1 MGDYKI
7 LNIKGVLLDKNQ
19 LENYL
24 QKLASD
30 NILKNK
36 SDKNTY
42 PVPRVKD
49 NFEYITEV
57 YNILTEHVKLG
68 IPIHP
73 AGEWIL
79 DNYYII
85 EKTVKTIIKDMTL
98 KKYTSFV
105 GLENGNYK
113 GFARIYVLASEIV
126 AYTDGVIDRNN
137 LSNLLQAYQS
147 KKNLSMEEIW
157 NIGIFLQIALLENI
171 RGICEKIYSSQIQK
185 YKVENIIERLVENK
199 DNLKFKNIPVTKNY
213 GNSEMKYPFIE
224 YMSYRLKQYG
234 RQAYSFLNIL
244 EEQVDKMGLSIS
256 EVIQKEHFD
265 IALKKISM
273 GKSITS
279 INTIIRVNFLEIF
292 EQING
297 VEELLKNDPA
307 GVYSKMDYKTK
318 AYYRKQIEN
327 ISKKTKIS
335 EMYIAKKCLDLAK
348 RGKNGKQAH
357 IGYYLISEGK
367 STLLSEL
374 LNKKVKNV
382 KQSTKKKVYIL
393 GISVLSVL
401 LSLLCAIYV
410 ENYTE
415 NFLISLLI
423 FVATLIPSQTIVVQ
437 LIQYILSK
445 IIKPKILPKLDFK
458 SGIPEEY
465 STMVIIPTIVKNKEK
480 VHELFSKLEV
490 YYIANKSNNLYFTLL
505 ADCSSG
511 QNDVEKY
518 DDEIIQAGINEINKL
533 NEKYPDEK
541 FKKFNFI
548 YRKRMWNEQEG
559 CYLGWERKR
568 GAINQFNEYI
578 LGNIKN
584 PFLYNNFEESNI
596 PKIKYII
603 TLDSDTDLVL
613 NSGLELVG
621 TMAHILNMPILD
633 QNKNVVIDG
642 HALMQPR
649 VGIGLLEVGKST
661 FTKIFSGLGGTD
673 SYVNAIFDVYQDN
686 FDEGIFTGK
695 GIYDLNVFSKVL
707 KNEIPE
713 NTVLSHDLLE
723 GSYLRCG
730 MVSDVMLM
738 DGYPTNYLA
747 FKKRLHRWI
756 RGDYQIL
763 KWVRNKKL
771 NILSKYKIVDNILR
785 SKLETSILISIL
797 LIIIAKLNFSLKIW
811 PIVTYVFGALTIP
824 YILELINRVVFKR
837 EGETGQRTF
846 VKKQTTLKNSLTK
859 ALIAIMTL
867 PDKAYM
873 SLNAEI
879 TSLYRMII
887 SKKHLLE
894 WVTAEEAEKISK
906 NDLKNYYLS
915 MISNIIAGIIGI
927 GLFFVFN
934 FFNFD
939 IITKI
944 LILVISVLWLIAPFV
959 MYLISK
965 PIKEINKLNLL
976 NKSEQDFVTEIAKR
990 TWLFFKDYITE
1001 DTKYLPPDNYQEDRI
1016 PKVVKRTSSTNI
1028 GLGMLSVI
1036 SSYDLGFESL
1046 EDTVSLLEKMINTVS
1061 GLQKWNGH
1069 LYNWY
1074 NLDNL
1079 QPLMPRFVSSV
1090 DSGNFVGYL
1099 YVVLQFLEQFGT
1111 RPQIA
1116 PLILQVKELINNTD
1130 FSKLFDYKNNL
1141 FSVGFDVEE
1150 NKLVESYYDLLA
1162 SEARQASLVAI
1173 AKKDIDVKNWYNLS
1187 RTLTVLNKYKGLI
1200 SWSGTAFEYLMPNI
1214 NIPKYP
1220 GSLLDES
1227 CKFMIMSQKE
1237 YAKKLDIPW
1246 GISES
1251 AFNLKDLNNNYQY
1264 KAFGIPWLGLKRGLA
1279 DEMVI
1284 SSYGSIL
1291 AITEDPK
1298 GVVDNLKKLEKQGMY
1313 NKYGFYES
1321 IDFTPNRVEK
1331 SKKYAN
1337 VKTYMAHHQALIL
1350 LSINNLINNNILQK
1364 RFMLNPEMQSIN
1376 ILLEERMPENVIIT
1390 KEKKEKVEKIKYENF
1405 DFYSEKTFNKISND
1419 QDRYNLMANK
1429 NYTIIMD
1436 DKGNGYSKYKDILIN
1451 RFKPTSDVEQGIYF
1465 YIKNIRNKKIWTN
1478 GYNQGI
1484 DKPDKYSVSFAPD
1497 RTKFVRIDGN
1507 IETKTKITVS
1517 PNDSVEIRRLEIKN
1531 LGNTDETLEISS
1543 FLEPVLSNKEQDYAH
1558 PAFNNL
1564 FLSYEYIEDSNTILA
1579 KRKKRSENQKEMFMA
1594 VNLYSEDNAIGD
1606 LEYEISM
1613 ERFNG
1618 RNNYGIPKLVENSRP
1633 LSKKI
1638 ELSTD
1643 SVIAMRK
1650 TINVKAKECIKL
1662 DLIICV
1668 SEERNYVLETIKKYL
1683 NMESNKRI
1691 FELSRGR
1698 IEAENRYLELTGK
1711 DISLYQRLLTYIL
1724 GNNTSFSDYSEKQ
1737 YPINE
1742 LWKYGISGD
1751 YPIVFVKIKNVN
1763 DIDVI
1768 KELIKAYEYFK
1779 TKNLEIDLVILNEE
1793 RDKYNSYVKDAI
1805 LDSILNRNIAYM
1817 LNIKGGIYVL
1827 NNINDEDKE
1836 IISIYSKLV
1845 IDAKNGNLNLQLN
1858 DLDEDGIK
1866 INNNVENEIVE
1877 HVEEDQ
1883 KENKLLNLDLK
1894 YYNDYGGFSQD
1905 GKEYYIRVNKDEN
1918 VPMPWSHIMANEN
1931 FGTLVTDSMGGYT
1944 WYKNSRLNRI
1954 TAWSNNPILDVPS
1967 EIIYLKDYD
1976 TKKAWSLGLNPMPDT
1991 NDYYITYGF
2000 GYAKYEHEN
2009 FGIRQEAEIYVPKE
2023 DSVKVQIIKLKNE
2036 TLRKRKIKLVYY
2048 LKPVIGEDEVK
2059 TKGFLKFKFDRN
2071 SNTILA
2077 QNIINS
2083 DYKNI
2088 VFVSSSEKIK
2098 SYTGFKKEFLGNG
2111 GLQNP
2116 SGLKLD
2122 NFSNKFSNKISSIIA
2137 LELEIELEALE
2148 NKDISI
2154 VLGTGD
2160 TIIECQDLAY
2170 KYSNLNN
2177 CFQEYEIVKRFWNDK
2192 LSNVQV
2198 STPVESMNILLN
2210 GWAMYQTL
2218 ASRMWGRTGFYQSGG
2233 AFGFRDQLQDSLS
2246 CKYLNPEITKNQIIK
2261 HSKHQ
2266 FTEGDVEHWWHEE
2279 TRRGIRTRFSDDL
2292 LWLPYAVSDYI
2303 NFTNDYSILDVE
2315 TSYIDGAVLEKG
2327 IDERY
2332 DIYVP
2337 SEQKG
2342 TIYEHCIKAIEKSL
2356 NFGEHGLPKIGSGD
2370 WNDGFSTVGNKGKG
2384 ESVWLGFFL
2393 GSVLNDFSKICE
2405 YKGDLGKAEK
2415 YKETVKQL
2423 RKSINTNAW
2432 DGRWFNRAFM
2442 DDGKVL
2448 GSLQNDECKIDS
2460 IAQSWS
2466 VISNMGDNDKKY
2478 ISMESLENH
2487 LVDTEN
2493 GLIKLLDPP
2502 FEKGDLEPGYI
2513 KAYLPGTREN
2523 GGQYTHSAIWV
2534 IIAEALLGFGDK
2546 AVEYFRMINPIEHS
2560 KTKDSVMKYK
2570 VEPYI
2575 IPADIYGQ
2583 GNLAG
2588 RGGWTWYTGSS
2599 SWMYIAGIKYIL
2611 GLNIQNGYM
2620 TFKPAIASNWKEYFV
2635 RYKYGNS
2642 IYNIKFIKCRE
2653 NEDKKV
2659 VLNGNVVEDRKI
2671 KLEDSSSV
2679 NEVEVFF

>member
-273 GKSITS
+273 GNSITS

-445 IIKPKILPKLDFK
+445 IIKPKMLPKLDFK

-490 YYIANKSNNLYFTLL
+490 YYIANKSNNLYFSLL

-584 PFLYNNFEESNI
+584 PFLYNSFEESNI

-887 SKKHLLE
+887 SNKHLLE
-894 WVTAEEAEKISK
+894 WVTAEEAEKSSK

-927 GLFFVFN
+927 GLFFVFD

-1111 RPQIA
+1111 RSKIA

-1405 DFYSEKTFNKISND
+1405 DFYSEKTFNKISNG

-1579 KRKKRSENQKEMFMA
+1579 KRKQRSENQKEMFMA

-1836 IISIYSKLV
+1836 IISVYSKLV

-1866 INNNVENEIVE
+1866 INSNVENEIVE

-1976 TKKAWSLGLNPMPDT
+1976 TKKAWSLGLNPMPDN

-2009 FGIRQEAEIYVPKE
+2009 IGIRQEAEIYIPKE

-2405 YKGDLGKAEK
+2405 YKEDLGKAEK

>member
-887 SKKHLLE
+887 SNKHLLE
-894 WVTAEEAEKISK
+894 WVTAEEAEKSSK

-927 GLFFVFN
+927 GLFFVFD

-2466 VISNMGDNDKKY
+2466 VISNMGDNDKKF

-2588 RGGWTWYTGSS
+2588 RGGWTWNTGSS
-2599 SWMYIAGIKYIL
+2599 SWMYIAGINYIL

>member
-147 KKNLSMEEIW
+147 KRNLSMEEIW

-273 GKSITS
+273 GNSITS

-584 PFLYNNFEESNI
+584 PFLYNSFEESNI

-859 ALIAIMTL
+859 ALIATMTL

-1173 AKKDIDVKNWYNLS
+1173 AKKNIDVKNWYNLS

-1279 DEMVI
+1279 DETVI

-1579 KRKKRSENQKEMFMA
+1579 KRKQRSENQKEMFMA

-1866 INNNVENEIVE
+1866 INKNVVNDRVE

-1976 TKKAWSLGLNPMPDT
+1976 TKKAWSLGLNPMPDN

-2009 FGIRQEAEIYVPKE
+2009 IGIRQEAEIYIPKE

-2048 LKPVIGEDEVK
+2048 LKPVIGEEEVK

-2122 NFSNKFSNKISSIIA
+2122 IFSNKFSNKISSIIA

-2192 LSNVQV
+2192 LSNIQV

-2466 VISNMGDNDKKY
+2466 VISNMGDNDKKF

>member
-927 GLFFVFN
+927 GLFFVFD

-1836 IISIYSKLV
+1836 IISVYSKLV

>member
-147 KKNLSMEEIW
+147 KRNLSMEEIW

-273 GKSITS
+273 GNSITS

-490 YYIANKSNNLYFTLL
+490 YYIANKSNNLYFSLL

-584 PFLYNNFEESNI
+584 PFLYNSFEESNI

-859 ALIAIMTL
+859 ALIATMTL

-1116 PLILQVKELINNTD
+1116 PVILQVKELINNTD

-1173 AKKDIDVKNWYNLS
+1173 AKKNIDVKNWYNLS

-1405 DFYSEKTFNKISND
+1405 DFYSEKTFNKISNG

-1579 KRKKRSENQKEMFMA
+1579 KRKQRSENQKEMFMA

-1976 TKKAWSLGLNPMPDT
+1976 TKKAWSLGLNPMPDN

-2009 FGIRQEAEIYVPKE
+2009 IGIRQEAEIYIPKE

-2048 LKPVIGEDEVK
+2048 LKPVIGEEEVK

-2192 LSNVQV
+2192 LSNIQV

-2466 VISNMGDNDKKY
+2466 VISNMGDNDKKF

-2560 KTKDSVMKYK
+2560 KTKDGVMKYK

>member
-1 MGDYKI
+1 M
-7 LNIKGVLLDKNQ
+7 
-19 LENYL
+19 
-24 QKLASD
+24 
-30 NILKNK
+30 
-36 SDKNTY
+36 
-42 PVPRVKD
+42 
-49 NFEYITEV
+49 
-57 YNILTEHVKLG
+57 
-68 IPIHP
+68 
-73 AGEWIL
+73 
-79 DNYYII
+79 
-85 EKTVKTIIKDMTL
+85 
-98 KKYTSFV
+98 
-105 GLENGNYK
+105 
-113 GFARIYVLASEIV
+113 
-126 AYTDGVIDRNN
+126 
-137 LSNLLQAYQS
+137 
-147 KKNLSMEEIW
+147 
-157 NIGIFLQIALLENI
+157 
-171 RGICEKIYSSQIQK
+171 
-185 YKVENIIERLVENK
+185 
-199 DNLKFKNIPVTKNY
+199 
-213 GNSEMKYPFIE
+213 
-224 YMSYRLKQYG
+224 
-234 RQAYSFLNIL
+234 
-244 EEQVDKMGLSIS
+244 
-256 EVIQKEHFD
+256 
-265 IALKKISM
+265 
-273 GKSITS
+273 
-279 INTIIRVNFLEIF
+279 
-292 EQING
+292 
-297 VEELLKNDPA
+297 
-307 GVYSKMDYKTK
+307 
-318 AYYRKQIEN
+318 
-327 ISKKTKIS
+327 
-335 EMYIAKKCLDLAK
+335 
-348 RGKNGKQAH
+348 
-357 IGYYLISEGK
+357 
-367 STLLSEL
+367 
-374 LNKKVKNV
+374 
-382 KQSTKKKVYIL
+382 
-393 GISVLSVL
+393 
-401 LSLLCAIYV
+401 
-410 ENYTE
+410 
-415 NFLISLLI
+415 
-423 FVATLIPSQTIVVQ
+423 
-437 LIQYILSK
+437 
-445 IIKPKILPKLDFK
+445 
-458 SGIPEEY
+458 
-465 STMVIIPTIVKNKEK
+465 
-480 VHELFSKLEV
+480 
-490 YYIANKSNNLYFTLL
+490 
-505 ADCSSG
+505 
-511 QNDVEKY
+511 
-518 DDEIIQAGINEINKL
+518 
-533 NEKYPDEK
+533 
-541 FKKFNFI
+541 
-548 YRKRMWNEQEG
+548 
-559 CYLGWERKR
+559 
-568 GAINQFNEYI
+568 
-578 LGNIKN
+578 
-584 PFLYNNFEESNI
+584 
-596 PKIKYII
+596 
-603 TLDSDTDLVL
+603 
-613 NSGLELVG
+613 
-621 TMAHILNMPILD
+621 
-633 QNKNVVIDG
+633 
-642 HALMQPR
+642 
-649 VGIGLLEVGKST
+649 
-661 FTKIFSGLGGTD
+661 
-673 SYVNAIFDVYQDN
+673 
-686 FDEGIFTGK
+686 
-695 GIYDLNVFSKVL
+695 
-707 KNEIPE
+707 
-713 NTVLSHDLLE
+713 
-723 GSYLRCG
+723 
-730 MVSDVMLM
+730 
-738 DGYPTNYLA
+738 
-747 FKKRLHRWI
+747 
-756 RGDYQIL
+756 
-763 KWVRNKKL
+763 
-771 NILSKYKIVDNILR
+771 
-785 SKLETSILISIL
+785 
-797 LIIIAKLNFSLKIW
+797 
-811 PIVTYVFGALTIP
+811 
-824 YILELINRVVFKR
+824 
-837 EGETGQRTF
+837 
-846 VKKQTTLKNSLTK
+846 
-859 ALIAIMTL
+859 
-867 PDKAYM
+867 
-873 SLNAEI
+873 
-879 TSLYRMII
+879 
-887 SKKHLLE
+887 
-894 WVTAEEAEKISK
+894 
-906 NDLKNYYLS
+906 
-915 MISNIIAGIIGI
+915 
-927 GLFFVFN
+927 
-934 FFNFD
+934 
-939 IITKI
+939 
-944 LILVISVLWLIAPFV
+944 
-959 MYLISK
+959 
-965 PIKEINKLNLL
+965 
-976 NKSEQDFVTEIAKR
+976 
-990 TWLFFKDYITE
+990 
-1001 DTKYLPPDNYQEDRI
+1001 
-1016 PKVVKRTSSTNI
+1016 
-1028 GLGMLSVI
+1028 
-1036 SSYDLGFESL
+1036 
-1046 EDTVSLLEKMINTVS
+1046 
-1061 GLQKWNGH
+1061 
-1069 LYNWY
+1069 
-1074 NLDNL
+1074 
-1079 QPLMPRFVSSV
+1079 
-1090 DSGNFVGYL
+1090 
-1099 YVVLQFLEQFGT
+1099 
-1111 RPQIA
+1111 
-1116 PLILQVKELINNTD
+1116 
-1130 FSKLFDYKNNL
+1130 
-1141 FSVGFDVEE
+1141 
-1150 NKLVESYYDLLA
+1150 
-1162 SEARQASLVAI
+1162 
-1173 AKKDIDVKNWYNLS
+1173 
-1187 RTLTVLNKYKGLI
+1187 
-1200 SWSGTAFEYLMPNI
+1200 
-1214 NIPKYP
+1214 
-1220 GSLLDES
+1220 
-1227 CKFMIMSQKE
+1227 
-1237 YAKKLDIPW
+1237 
-1246 GISES
+1246 
-1251 AFNLKDLNNNYQY
+1251 
-1264 KAFGIPWLGLKRGLA
+1264 
-1279 DEMVI
+1279 
-1284 SSYGSIL
+1284 
-1291 AITEDPK
+1291 
-1298 GVVDNLKKLEKQGMY
+1298 
-1313 NKYGFYES
+1313 
-1321 IDFTPNRVEK
+1321 
-1331 SKKYAN
+1331 
-1337 VKTYMAHHQALIL
+1337 
-1350 LSINNLINNNILQK
+1350 
-1364 RFMLNPEMQSIN
+1364 
-1376 ILLEERMPENVIIT
+1376 
-1390 KEKKEKVEKIKYENF
+1390 
-1405 DFYSEKTFNKISND
+1405 
-1419 QDRYNLMANK
+1419 
-1429 NYTIIMD
+1429 
-1436 DKGNGYSKYKDILIN
+1436 
-1451 RFKPTSDVEQGIYF
+1451 
-1465 YIKNIRNKKIWTN
+1465 
-1478 GYNQGI
+1478 
-1484 DKPDKYSVSFAPD
+1484 
-1497 RTKFVRIDGN
+1497 
-1507 IETKTKITVS
+1507 
-1517 PNDSVEIRRLEIKN
+1517 
-1531 LGNTDETLEISS
+1531 
-1543 FLEPVLSNKEQDYAH
+1543 
-1558 PAFNNL
+1558 
-1564 FLSYEYIEDSNTILA
+1564 SYEYIEDSNTILA

-1976 TKKAWSLGLNPMPDT
+1976 TKKAWSLGLNPMPDN

-2009 FGIRQEAEIYVPKE
+2009 IGIRQEAEIYVPKE

-2466 VISNMGDNDKKY
+2466 VISNMGDNDKKF

-2513 KAYLPGTREN
+2513 KAYLPGTRE
-2523 GGQYTHSAIWV
+2523 YTHSAIWV

>member
-273 GKSITS
+273 GNSITS

-445 IIKPKILPKLDFK
+445 IIKPKMLPKLDFK

-490 YYIANKSNNLYFTLL
+490 YYIANKSNNLYFSLL

-584 PFLYNNFEESNI
+584 PFLYNSFEESNI

-887 SKKHLLE
+887 SNKHLLE
-894 WVTAEEAEKISK
+894 WVTAEEAEKSSK

-927 GLFFVFN
+927 GLFFVFD

-1405 DFYSEKTFNKISND
+1405 DFYSEKTFNKISNG

-1836 IISIYSKLV
+1836 IISVYSKLV

-1866 INNNVENEIVE
+1866 INSNVENEIVE

-1976 TKKAWSLGLNPMPDT
+1976 TKKAWSLGLNPMPDN

-2009 FGIRQEAEIYVPKE
+2009 IGIRQEAEIYIPKE

-2405 YKGDLGKAEK
+2405 YKEDLGKAEK

>member
-147 KKNLSMEEIW
+147 KRNLSMEEIW

-273 GKSITS
+273 GNSITS

-584 PFLYNNFEESNI
+584 PFLYNSFEESNI

-859 ALIAIMTL
+859 ALIATMTL

-1173 AKKDIDVKNWYNLS
+1173 AKKNIDVKNWYNLS

-1279 DEMVI
+1279 DETVI

-1579 KRKKRSENQKEMFMA
+1579 KRKQRSENQKEMFMA

-1976 TKKAWSLGLNPMPDT
+1976 TKKAWSLGLNPMPDN

-2009 FGIRQEAEIYVPKE
+2009 IGIRQEAEIYIPKE

-2048 LKPVIGEDEVK
+2048 LKPVIGEEEVK

-2122 NFSNKFSNKISSIIA
+2122 IFSNKFSNKISSIIA

-2192 LSNVQV
+2192 LSNIQV

-2466 VISNMGDNDKKY
+2466 VISNMGDNDKKF

>member
-887 SKKHLLE
+887 SNKHLLE
-894 WVTAEEAEKISK
+894 WVTAEEAEKSSK

-927 GLFFVFN
+927 GLFFVFD

-2466 VISNMGDNDKKY
+2466 VISNMGDNDKKF

>member
-273 GKSITS
+273 GNSITS

-445 IIKPKILPKLDFK
+445 IIKPKMLPKLDFK

-490 YYIANKSNNLYFTLL
+490 YYIANKSNNLYFSLL

-584 PFLYNNFEESNI
+584 PFLYNSFEESNI

-887 SKKHLLE
+887 SNKHLLE
-894 WVTAEEAEKISK
+894 WVTAEEAEKSSK

-927 GLFFVFN
+927 GLFFVFD

-1111 RPQIA
+1111 RSKIA

-1405 DFYSEKTFNKISND
+1405 DFYSEKTFNKISNG

-1579 KRKKRSENQKEMFMA
+1579 KRKQRSENQKEMFMA

-1836 IISIYSKLV
+1836 IISVYSKLV

-1866 INNNVENEIVE
+1866 INSNVENEIVE

-1976 TKKAWSLGLNPMPDT
+1976 TKKAWSLGLNPMPDN

-2009 FGIRQEAEIYVPKE
+2009 IGIRQEAEIYIPKE

-2303 NFTNDYSILDVE
+2303 NFINDYSILDVE

-2405 YKGDLGKAEK
+2405 YKEDLGKAEK